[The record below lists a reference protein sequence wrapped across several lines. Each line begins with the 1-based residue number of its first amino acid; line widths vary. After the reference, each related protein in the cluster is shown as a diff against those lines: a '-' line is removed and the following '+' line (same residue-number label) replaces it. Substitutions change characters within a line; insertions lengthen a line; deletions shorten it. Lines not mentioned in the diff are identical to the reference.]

1 MSTKELE
8 NKARRLK
15 GLKNRQEALQQEID
29 QLEDDLKREMENWGI
44 EEVQA
49 GPFRVFWK
57 RIESSRFD
65 DQRFRDDNA
74 TLYNLYTVRN
84 YYRKLSIV

>member
-29 QLEDDLKREMENWGI
+29 QLEDDLKREMETWGI

-57 RIESSRFD
+57 RYPI
-65 DQRFRDDNA
+65 
-74 TLYNLYTVRN
+74 
-84 YYRKLSIV
+84 